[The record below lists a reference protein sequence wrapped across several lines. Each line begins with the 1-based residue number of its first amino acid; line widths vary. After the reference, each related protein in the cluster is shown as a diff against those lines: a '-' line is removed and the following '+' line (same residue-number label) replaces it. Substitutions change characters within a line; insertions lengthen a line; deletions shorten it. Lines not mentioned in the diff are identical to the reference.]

1 MGEGVCPETPVKRGL
16 YVRERA
22 FVLRADVVGANVLA
36 SASACTSRV
45 VCCVD
50 TNRSCMS
57 AVQCIHSIYAVSPA
71 TVCLMTLASTA
82 QTSRQ
87 DGLTS
92 SMLVSSLL
100 QAICLYI
107 HTADDSAIKYRQQ

>member
-45 VCCVD
+45 VCCVWTRID
-50 TNRSCMS
+50 RACQLYSVYIAFTP
-57 AVQCIHSIYAVSPA
+57 VA

-107 HTADDSAIKYRQQ
+107 HTADDSAIKYRQH